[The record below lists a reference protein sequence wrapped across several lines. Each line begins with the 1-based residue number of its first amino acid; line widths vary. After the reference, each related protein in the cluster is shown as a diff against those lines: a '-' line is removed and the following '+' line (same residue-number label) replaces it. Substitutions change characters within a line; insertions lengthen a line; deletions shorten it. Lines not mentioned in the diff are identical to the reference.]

1 MLALCGALLSGLL
14 IVLALPLGEQSYL
27 VWIALVPLLR
37 GSKEKGFLVGFVL
50 SLVAIFFA
58 AWLAKTGIFYEHKNF
73 EESEGWLYTGF
84 GLFGFAFAL
93 SVAFC
98 ADKKIGTKP
107 LWWLAALGVLLEAC
121 LLIELPAHLALSLY
135 RHPIAMLLAS
145 VGSIWLLSFLVWL
158 GNLWLAQLPIKRAM
172 GFGAALMALTL
183 VSSFVTLPGS
193 GPKVLVAAL
202 QTAELDDRSLES
214 SQRKIAERG
223 PLLTVWPEFGGM
235 VMAVGGDAKAL
246 SDLAKTSSPF
256 ATSFRDAHDPLPHNV
271 ASVFSEAGESPRY
284 QKRKLFGGEK
294 KMHTAGST
302 PVAANLRGHGVGLNI
317 CFDSCFPSI
326 MRETA
331 TIPGVNLI
339 ALPTIDPPSTHY
351 FVAGIHA
358 AFTPFRAAETGLSIV
373 RADGYA
379 YSMIVNSTGAIVA
392 EAGVGEEILFA
403 EVSASPRRVPARWL
417 GDVVLYG
424 CGVLLVWGLV
434 RGRRAGGEVPKL
446 DS

>member
-58 AWLAKTGIFYEHKNF
+58 AWLAKTGIFYEHKNY

-93 SVAFC
+93 SVAFW
-98 ADKKIGTKP
+98 ADKKVGTKP

-135 RHPIAMLLAS
+135 RHPIALTLAS
-145 VGSIWLLSFLVWL
+145 IGSIWLLSYLVWL
-158 GNLWLAQLPIKRAM
+158 CNLWLSQLPIKHAAR
-172 GFGAALMALTL
+172 FGAAFAVLTFA
-183 VSSFVTLPGS
+183 SSFVPLPGS

-202 QTAELDDRSLES
+202 QTAEVDDRNLETA
-214 SQRKIAERG
+214 QRKIAAQG
-223 PLLTVWPEFGGM
+223 PLLTVWPEFSGM
-235 VMAVGGDAKAL
+235 VMAVGGDTTSL
-246 SDLAKTSSPF
+246 LNLAKTSSPF
-256 ATSFRDAHDPLPHNV
+256 ATTFRDAHEPLPHNI
-271 ASVFSEAGESPRY
+271 AAIFSETGESPRY

-294 KMHTAGST
+294 AMHTRGSK
-302 PVAANLRGHGVGLNI
+302 PASAPLRGHTVGLNI

-331 TIPGVNLI
+331 LLPGVDLI
-339 ALPTIDPPSTHY
+339 VLPTIDPPSKHY

-358 AFTPFRAAETGLSIV
+358 AFTPFRAAETGLSII

-379 YSMIVNSTGAIVA
+379 YSMIVDNTGAIVA
-392 EAGVGEEILFA
+392 EAGAGEKVLLGEVGI
-403 EVSASPRRVPARWL
+403 SARNAPARLLGDAALYACGIAFIFGMLPRRSKP
-417 GDVVLYG
+417 
-424 CGVLLVWGLV
+424 
-434 RGRRAGGEVPKL
+434 GE
-446 DS
+446 